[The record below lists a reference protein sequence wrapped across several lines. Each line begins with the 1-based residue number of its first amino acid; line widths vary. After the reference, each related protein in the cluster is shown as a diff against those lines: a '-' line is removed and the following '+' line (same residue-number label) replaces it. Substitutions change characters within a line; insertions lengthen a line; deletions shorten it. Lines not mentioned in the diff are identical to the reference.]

1 VVEQQPKKPGMDP
14 RMTLILMVL
23 VFVVPVGMAI
33 VLHSIGDGFK
43 TASTT
48 NWGSLITPV
57 RPITDFS
64 TTTIDNKKFDR
75 EMLNGK
81 WTLFY
86 IDSADCNKSCFNN
99 LYTIRQ
105 SRLGMGGEK
114 DRVQRVM
121 LLTDKGNKQQI
132 DEIVKEHPGMHI
144 IQLEKKV
151 LNEMQKNFEIEGL
164 AAASKAQRIYFI
176 DPLGNL
182 MMYYESDISPRGV
195 VKDLERL
202 LKYSRIG

>member
-1 VVEQQPKKPGMDP
+1 MEQKSKKQPMDP
-14 RMTLILMVL
+14 RLTLILLVL
-23 VFVVPVGMAI
+23 AFVVPVGMAI
-33 VLHSIGDGFK
+33 VLHSIGDGYK
-43 TASTT
+43 TPVTT
-48 NWGSLITPV
+48 NWGNLVTPV
-57 RPITDFS
+57 RPIANFS
-64 TTTIDNKKFDR
+64 TTTLDEKQFNR

-81 WTLFY
+81 WTMFY
-86 IDSADCNKSCFNN
+86 IDSAGCNESCFNN

-121 LLTDKGNKQQI
+121 LLVDDGNNSQLDK
-132 DEIVKEHPGMHI
+132 IVNEHVGMNIFRLDKEVMS
-144 IQLEKKV
+144 KV
-151 LNEMQKNFEIEGL
+151 LKNFEFEGL
-164 AAASKAQRIYFI
+164 ADADKAQRIYFI

-182 MMYYESDISPRGV
+182 MMHYESDISPRGV

>member
-1 VVEQQPKKPGMDP
+1 MEQQSKKSGMDP
-14 RMTLILMVL
+14 RLTLILMVL

-33 VLHSIGDGFK
+33 VLHSIGNGYK

-48 NWGSLITPV
+48 NWGDLVTPV
-57 RPITDFS
+57 RPIADFS
-64 TTTIDNKKFDR
+64 TTTIDNKKYDR

-81 WTLFY
+81 WTMFY
-86 IDSADCNKSCFNN
+86 IDSAGCNESCFNN

-121 LLTDKGNKQQI
+121 LLVNDGNDEQLDK
-132 DEIVKEHPGMHI
+132 IVKEHQGMNI
-144 IQLEKKV
+144 IRLDKDALTEV
-151 LNEMQKNFEIEGL
+151 LKNFEFEGL
-164 AAASKAQRIYFI
+164 APADKAQRIYFI

-182 MMYYESDISPRGV
+182 MMHYKSDISPRGV

>member
-1 VVEQQPKKPGMDP
+1 MEQQSKKSGMDP
-14 RMTLILMVL
+14 RLTLILMVL

-33 VLHSIGDGFK
+33 VLHSIGDGYK
-43 TASTT
+43 TGTTT
-48 NWGSLITPV
+48 NWGNLITPV
-57 RPITDFS
+57 RPVADFS
-64 TTTIDNKKFDR
+64 TTTIDKKKFDR
-75 EMLNGK
+75 AMLNGK

-86 IDSADCNKSCFNN
+86 IDSAGCNESCFNN

-114 DRVQRVM
+114 NRVQRVM
-121 LLTDKGNKQQI
+121 LLVDDGNNSQLDKIIN
-132 DEIVKEHPGMHI
+132 EHEGMHI
-144 IQLEKKV
+144 IRLDKKTMTEV
-151 LNEMQKNFEIEGL
+151 VKGFEFEGL
-164 AAASKAQRIYFI
+164 VSAEKAKRIYFI

-182 MMYYESDISPRGV
+182 MMHYESDISPRGV

>member
-1 VVEQQPKKPGMDP
+1 MEQQSKKSGMDP
-14 RMTLILMVL
+14 RLTLILMVL

-33 VLHSIGDGFK
+33 VLHSIGDGYK

-48 NWGSLITPV
+48 NWGNLITPV
-57 RPITDFS
+57 RPITNFL
-64 TTTIDNKKFDR
+64 TATIDKKQFDR

-86 IDSADCNKSCFNN
+86 IDSAGCNESCFNN

-121 LLTDKGNKQQI
+121 LLVDDGNNSQLDKI
-132 DEIVKEHPGMHI
+132 AKEHVGMNVI
-144 IQLEKKV
+144 RLDKAVMTEVMKD
-151 LNEMQKNFEIEGL
+151 FEFEGL
-164 AAASKAQRIYFI
+164 AGAEKAQRIYFI

-182 MMYYESDISPRGV
+182 MMRYESDISPRGV

>member
-1 VVEQQPKKPGMDP
+1 MEQQSKKSGMDP
-14 RMTLILMVL
+14 RMTIIVMVL

-43 TASTT
+43 TVSTT
-48 NWGSLITPV
+48 NWGNLVTPV
-57 RPITDFS
+57 RPIANFS

-81 WTLFY
+81 WTMFY
-86 IDSADCNKSCFNN
+86 IDSAGCNESCFNN
-99 LYTIRQ
+99 LYTVRQ

-121 LLTDKGNKQQI
+121 LLVDDGNNS
-132 DEIVKEHPGMHI
+132 
-144 IQLEKKV
+144 QLEKVIEEHQGMNIIRLDKATMKEV
-151 LNEMQKNFEIEGL
+151 LNNFEFEGL
-164 AAASKAQRIYFI
+164 KSANTAQRIYFI

-182 MMYYESDISPRGV
+182 MMHFESDISPRGV

>member
-1 VVEQQPKKPGMDP
+1 MEQQSKKPGMDP
-14 RMTLILMVL
+14 RLTLILMVL

-33 VLHSIGDGFK
+33 VLHSIGDGYK
-43 TASTT
+43 TDTTT
-48 NWGSLITPV
+48 NWGNLVTPV
-57 RPITDFS
+57 RPIANFS
-64 TTTIDNKKFDR
+64 TETVDGEKFDR

-81 WTLFY
+81 WTMFY
-86 IDSADCNKSCFNN
+86 IDSAGCNESCFNN
-99 LYTIRQ
+99 LYTVRQ

-121 LLTDKGNKQQI
+121 LLINDGNN
-132 DEIVKEHPGMHI
+132 E
-144 IQLEKKV
+144 QLEKIKEEHQGMKIIRLKDDV
-151 LNEMQKNFEIEGL
+151 LAEVLKNFEFEGL
-164 AAASKAQRIYFI
+164 DAAEKAQRIYFV

-182 MMYYESDISPRGV
+182 MMHYKSDISPRGV

>member
-1 VVEQQPKKPGMDP
+1 MEQQSKKSSMDP
-14 RMTLILMVL
+14 RLTLILMVL
-23 VFVVPVGMAI
+23 AFVVPVGMAI
-33 VLHSIGDGFK
+33 VLHSIGDGYK
-43 TASTT
+43 TAVTT
-48 NWGSLITPV
+48 NWGNLITPV
-57 RPITDFS
+57 RPIANFS
-64 TTTIDNKKFDR
+64 TTTIDEKQFDR

-86 IDSADCNKSCFNN
+86 IDSAGCDESCFNN

-121 LLTDKGNKQQI
+121 LLLNDGNNQQLDKI
-132 DEIVKEHPGMHI
+132 ASEHVGMNI
-144 IQLEKKV
+144 IRLDKV
-151 LNEMQKNFEIEGL
+151 TMAEVMKNFEFEGL
-164 AAASKAQRIYFI
+164 ADAEKAQRIYFI

-182 MMYYESDISPRGV
+182 MMHYESDISPRGV

>member
-1 VVEQQPKKPGMDP
+1 MEQQSKKPGMDP
-14 RMTLILMVL
+14 RVTLILLVL
-23 VFVVPVGMAI
+23 VFVVPVGVAI

-43 TASTT
+43 TTATT
-48 NWGSLITPV
+48 NWGSLVTPV
-57 RPITDFS
+57 RPVANFS
-64 TTTIDNKKFDR
+64 ATTTDERKFDR
-75 EMLNGK
+75 EMLLGK
-81 WTLFY
+81 WTMFY
-86 IDSADCNKSCFNN
+86 IDSADCDESCFNN

-121 LLTDKGNKQQI
+121 LLTDEGNSQQI
-132 DEIVKEHPGMHI
+132 EKITSEHAGMDI
-144 IQLEKKV
+144 IRLDNTARQEV
-151 LNEMQKNFEIEGL
+151 LKSFEFEGL
-164 AAASKAQRIYFI
+164 LGASTAQRIYFI

-182 MMYYESDISPRGV
+182 MMHYENNVNPRGV

>member
-1 VVEQQPKKPGMDP
+1 MGQQSKKSAMDP
-14 RMTLILMVL
+14 RLTLILMVL

-43 TASTT
+43 TSTTT
-48 NWGSLITPV
+48 NWGNLVTPV
-57 RPITDFS
+57 RPVADFS
-64 TTTIDNKKFDR
+64 TTTTDNKKFDR
-75 EMLNGK
+75 AMLNEK

-86 IDSADCNKSCFNN
+86 IDSAGCNESCFNN

-121 LLTDKGNKQQI
+121 LLVDDGNNSQLDKIIN
-132 DEIVKEHPGMHI
+132 EHEGMHI
-144 IQLEKKV
+144 IRLDKKAMAEV
-151 LNEMQKNFEIEGL
+151 VKGFEFEGL
-164 AAASKAQRIYFI
+164 AAAEKAQRIYFI

-182 MMYYESDISPRGV
+182 MMHYESDISPRGV

>member
-1 VVEQQPKKPGMDP
+1 VEQQSKKPGMDP
-14 RMTLILMVL
+14 RFTLILMVL

-43 TASTT
+43 TAVTT
-48 NWGSLITPV
+48 NWGDLVTPV
-57 RPITDFS
+57 RPIPNFS
-64 TTTIDNKKFDR
+64 TTTADNEKFDR

-86 IDSADCNKSCFNN
+86 IDSAGCNKSCLNN
-99 LYTIRQ
+99 LYTVRQ

-114 DRVQRVM
+114 GRVQRVM
-121 LLTDKGNKQQI
+121 LLVDDGNDEQLNIIKEEHKGMK
-132 DEIVKEHPGMHI
+132 I
-144 IQLEKKV
+144 IRLEKDVMAEV
-151 LNEMQKNFEIEGL
+151 LKNFEFEGL
-164 AAASKAQRIYFI
+164 APPDKAQRIYFI

-182 MMYYESDISPRGV
+182 MMRYKSDISPRGV